1 MLFFLFV
8 KSYAGWEVCGLASHL
23 HVFCFQSEGGSKKF
37 EDWQG
42 LKNFRTGGGSTDFFF
57 EGGVTFTE
65 GEQYPIICHAKLDMS
80 GCHIKLLSNVV
91 NIACYLHSP

>member
-57 EGGVTFTE
+57 EGGGYIYWGGTVPH
-65 GEQYPIICHAKLDMS
+65 YMPC
-80 GCHIKLLSNVV
+80 
-91 NIACYLHSP
+91 